1 MSGLKARIN
10 DDVKNAMRS
19 QDKPRLGV
27 LRLIMAAIKQR
38 EVDERIELD
47 DPQLLAVLDKM
58 AKQHRDSINQFRDA
72 GRQDLVDKEQFEL
85 DTVIGY
91 LPQALSDDEVR
102 QLIAASVSESGA
114 TSAKDMGKV
123 MAMLKPRVQGRYD
136 MGRVSGMVKE
146 ALGI

>member
-114 TSAKDMGKV
+114 TSAKDMGKI